1 MHAGNGNV
9 CRFGTV
15 RVRFGNATRGMANE
29 VNQPD
34 NYLGAQHCLAGNFL
48 NGRQW
53 DDIGCTNKRK
63 YVCQQPIY

>member
-1 MHAGNGNV
+1 
-9 CRFGTV
+9 
-15 RVRFGNATRGMANE
+15 MANE